1 MQKPTTYTIP
11 ANGEKIS
18 VADGQLQVPDHP
30 IIPFIEGDGIGW
42 DVWQAAFPVLNR
54 AVALAYGGK
63 RALAW
68 MEVLAG
74 GKAQELTG
82 TLLPEE
88 TIQAF
93 AEYRVGIKGPL
104 TTPIGGG
111 FRSLN
116 VALRTELDLYV
127 CMRPVRWLPGVPS
140 PVREPENVDMV
151 VFRENTEDIYAGIEF
166 EAGSEINARFQAWLK
181 ENLPAEFAKI
191 RFPETSG
198 FGIKPISREG
208 SERLVRAAIRHA
220 LDFDRASVT
229 LVHKGNIMKYTEGAF
244 AEWGYALAEREFA
257 DQVYT
262 LRQWQKCK
270 EACGEESANNERSAA
285 LSSGKLWVRDVITD
299 AAFEQTL
306 IRPKEFDVI
315 ATMNLN
321 GDLFSDALMAQV
333 GGLGIAPGG
342 NLNYESQVAIFEATH
357 GTAPIFARQNRVNP
371 SSLILS
377 GELMLRHLGWQEAAD
392 LVLAG
397 IRGAVAAKT
406 VTFDFQRLMPDS
418 TLLKTTE
425 FGEAIIAH
433 MEKTM
438 ENNGEGA

>member
-1 MQKPTTYTIP
+1 MTATATVPPIEGDRIR
-11 ANGEKIS
+11 AEHGI
-18 VADGQLQVPDHP
+18 LHVPDRP
-30 IIPFIEGDGIGW
+30 IIPYIEGDGIGW
-42 DVWQAAFPVLNR
+42 DVWQAARPVLDR

-74 GKAQELTG
+74 GKAQEQTG
-82 TLLPEE
+82 TLLPAE

-93 AEYRVGIKGPL
+93 ADYRVGIKGPL
-104 TTPIGGG
+104 TTPVGKG

-116 VALRTELDLYV
+116 VALRRELDLYV
-127 CMRPVRWLPGVPS
+127 CLRPVRWLPGVPS
-140 PVREPENVDMV
+140 PMREPELVDMV

-166 EAGSEINARFQAWLK
+166 EAGSENNRKFMDWLQD
-181 ENLPAEFAKI
+181 NLPEEFGRI
-191 RFPETSG
+191 RFPEECG
-198 FGIKPISREG
+198 IGIKPISRAG

-220 LDFDRASVT
+220 LQFNRASVT

-244 AEWGYALAEREFA
+244 AEWGYALAEREFGER
-257 DQVYT
+257 VYT
-262 LRQWQKCK
+262 QRQWQRCK
-270 EACGEESANNERSAA
+270 EARGEEVANNQRSEA
-285 LSSGKLWVRDVITD
+285 LSQGRLLVKDVITD

-306 IRPKEFDVI
+306 TRPRDFDVI

-342 NLNYESQVAIFEATH
+342 NLNTDDPVAIFEATH

-397 IRGAVAAKT
+397 IRAAVADKT
-406 VTFDFQRLMPDS
+406 VTFDFHRLMEGA
-418 TLLKTTE
+418 TLVKTTE
-425 FGEAIIAH
+425 FGDAIIRH
-433 MEKTM
+433 MERT
-438 ENNGEGA
+438 AA

>member
-1 MQKPTTYTIP
+1 
-11 ANGEKIS
+11 
-18 VADGQLQVPDHP
+18 
-30 IIPFIEGDGIGW
+30 
-42 DVWQAAFPVLNR
+42 
-54 AVALAYGGK
+54 
-63 RALAW
+63 

-74 GKAQELTG
+74 GKAQAQTG

-88 TIQAF
+88 TIRAF

-104 TTPIGGG
+104 TTPVGKG

-116 VALRTELDLYV
+116 VALRKELDLYV
-127 CMRPVRWLPGVPS
+127 CLRPVRWLPGVPS
-140 PVREPENVDMV
+140 PMREPNLVDMI

-166 EAGSEINARFQAWLK
+166 EADSQTNARFMQWLK
-181 ENLPAEFAKI
+181 DNLPEEFARI
-191 RFPETSG
+191 RFPEHCG
-198 FGIKPISREG
+198 IGIKPISREG

-220 LDFDRASVT
+220 LQFNRASVT

-244 AEWGYALAEREFA
+244 AEWGYALAEREFG
-257 DQVYT
+257 DRVYT
-262 LRQWQKCK
+262 LRQWQQCK
-270 EACGEESANNERSAA
+270 EARGEENANNERSAA
-285 LSSGKLWVRDVITD
+285 LSQGKLLVKDVITD

-306 IRPKEFDVI
+306 TRPKEFDVI

-342 NLNYESQVAIFEATH
+342 NLNYENNVAIFEATH

-377 GELMLRHLGWQEAAD
+377 GELMLHHIGWSEAAE

-397 IRGAVAAKT
+397 IRAAVAAKT
-406 VTFDFQRLMPDS
+406 VTFDFHRLMEGA
-418 TLLKTTE
+418 TLVKTTE
-425 FGEAIIAH
+425 FGDAIITH
-433 MEKTM
+433 MEKL
-438 ENNGEGA
+438 AA